1 MATILTTPRATRIP
15 DPPLARFL
23 FSDAR
28 LAPVWTVVRLYVGW
42 QWLSA
47 GWEKLTGA
55 GWVGAD
61 AGKSMA
67 GFAAGAIK
75 AAGGAHPS
83 VTPYYAW
90 FLQHLVLPAAGAW
103 GYAITAGELLV
114 GLGLIVG
121 LFTGVAAFFA
131 GLMSANYLL
140 AGTLGTMAVNPPLFV
155 LATGLVLA
163 WKVAGLIGLDSFALP
178 LLGVPGAP
186 GKLLRRR
193 PPTTANVKA
202 GAV

>member
-1 MATILTTPRATRIP
+1 
-15 DPPLARFL
+15 
-23 FSDAR
+23 
-28 LAPVWTVVRLYVGW
+28 
-42 QWLSA
+42 
-47 GWEKLTGA
+47 
-55 GWVGAD
+55 
-61 AGKSMA
+61 MA
-67 GFAAGAIK
+67 GFVAGALK
-75 AAGGAHPS
+75 NSTGAHAS
-83 VTPYYAW
+83 VQPYYAW
-90 FLQHLVLPAAGAW
+90 FLQHFVQPYPVPWA
-103 GYAITAGELLV
+103 YAITFGEVLV